1 MLSIYNACRN
11 LRWFIA
17 VQCNFVWIEK
27 LAKFPNAHFILS
39 YKEPNNM
46 KYRFKGRN
54 KMTSVGTLV
63 NQ

>member
-1 MLSIYNACRN
+1 MHVGICAGSLPCSVVWYDSD
-11 LRWFIA
+11 
-17 VQCNFVWIEK
+17 FVWIKK

-39 YKEPNNM
+39 YKELNNM